1 MKKIFPILTCAA
13 LLASCNY
20 LDVVP
25 ESKATFDDC
34 FKSQSECQ
42 KFEYYL
48 YQSMPL
54 IGTHYTTPD
63 FFGGD
68 DYITGVKGTVAY
80 FQYKSILYGL
90 ESPSQSYWGFWWT
103 GSIPEIDWRRNPLD
117 VYESIRHCYMLLNNI
132 DRVPDISEENYNK
145 WRGEAYF
152 LIGYYH
158 NVLFDYYGPCVLI
171 RGQVATDATSEELF
185 QPRATADE
193 CVKFICEMYDK
204 AAELLPPRRIEAELN
219 FASGCA
225 AKALKARIL
234 LTLASP
240 LYNGNTEMAD
250 FKNPDGT
257 NIINQVYDR
266 EKWKRAMDACE
277 DAISYCESNGHIL
290 YNHPDINIA
299 DDFERTVSNYH
310 DIFCR
315 DHHNP
320 EEYIYAYGGIYASE
334 VNIRHSAPRSVNPS
348 GQGGYYADGYRGYH
362 CPTFESVLMYY
373 TRNGLPW
380 EKDPETKDID
390 PYAYDPVTETANM
403 HSHREPRF
411 YANVGYDRGTYEI
424 DGTVETIYARGGEIH
439 GSTLNIEHEYQNC
452 TGYFNKK
459 FINKANYYD
468 PSSKTFKYFY
478 YNFPYIRLAEL
489 YLSYAEADFEY
500 NGRLSERGY
509 ECLDKVR
516 TRAGLPTFKESWALA
531 GGEPTGDELREIIH
545 RERSIEFLYEARRY
559 HDIRRWK
566 TAPEIMSR
574 KPKAWNMDGTT
585 PEAYYRVTDMR
596 ELMERVWKSYW
607 LAIPIQEMNVNIN
620 LVQNPGY

>member
-193 CVKFICEMYDK
+193 CEVHLRDVRQGRRT
-204 AAELLPPRRIEAELN
+204 AAAQKDR
-219 FASGCA
+219 G
-225 AKALKARIL
+225 
-234 LTLASP
+234 
-240 LYNGNTEMAD
+240 GTE
-250 FKNPDGT
+250 FR
-257 NIINQVYDR
+257 VR
-266 EKWKRAMDACE
+266 LC
-277 DAISYCESNGHIL
+277 
-290 YNHPDINIA
+290 
-299 DDFERTVSNYH
+299 
-310 DIFCR
+310 
-315 DHHNP
+315 
-320 EEYIYAYGGIYASE
+320 
-334 VNIRHSAPRSVNPS
+334 
-348 GQGGYYADGYRGYH
+348 GQGA
-362 CPTFESVLMYY
+362 ESQ
-373 TRNGLPW
+373 NP
-380 EKDPETKDID
+380 
-390 PYAYDPVTETANM
+390 AYP
-403 HSHREPRF
+403 
-411 YANVGYDRGTYEI
+411 
-424 DGTVETIYARGGEIH
+424 
-439 GSTLNIEHEYQNC
+439 
-452 TGYFNKK
+452 
-459 FINKANYYD
+459 
-468 PSSKTFKYFY
+468 
-478 YNFPYIRLAEL
+478 
-489 YLSYAEADFEY
+489 
-500 NGRLSERGY
+500 
-509 ECLDKVR
+509 
-516 TRAGLPTFKESWALA
+516 
-531 GGEPTGDELREIIH
+531 
-545 RERSIEFLYEARRY
+545 
-559 HDIRRWK
+559 
-566 TAPEIMSR
+566 R
-574 KPKAWNMDGTT
+574 KP
-585 PEAYYRVTDMR
+585 
-596 ELMERVWKSYW
+596 
-607 LAIPIQEMNVNIN
+607 
-620 LVQNPGY
+620 LVQRQHRDG